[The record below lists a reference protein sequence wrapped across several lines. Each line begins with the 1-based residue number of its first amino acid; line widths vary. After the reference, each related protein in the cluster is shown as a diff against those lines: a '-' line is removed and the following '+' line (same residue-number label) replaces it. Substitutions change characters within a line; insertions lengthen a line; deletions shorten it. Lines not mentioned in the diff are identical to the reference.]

1 MELSEDTPL
10 QGKLNKL
17 SQSFTYI
24 GLMAALLIFLTS
36 MVVLTIQTGTNPEV
50 GTAKFLSKLVDNA
63 ILAFMIVIVA
73 IPEGL
78 PMTVQIS
85 LAYSLQNMYDKDKIL
100 VRELES
106 NEKMGEVTDFIL
118 GKTGTLTTE
127 NMSVISY
134 FVQDTMFKNT
144 RKDTLVNC
152 AISHPVLDLIKE
164 SIIFNNRCH
173 IEMDENAFYIPVGNG
188 TEVSLLKWLQAAEI
202 PVHSI
207 IKTKETAALKAQL
220 GFNAED
226 KMSIVAV

>member
-127 NMSVISY
+127 NMSVILLCTGY
-134 FVQDTMFKNT
+134 DVQEHTQGHAGK
-144 RKDTLVNC
+144 L
-152 AISHPVLDLIKE
+152 
-164 SIIFNNRCH
+164 CH
-173 IEMDENAFYIPVGNG
+173 FPPC
-188 TEVSLLKWLQAAEI
+188 SR
-202 PVHSI
+202 PH
-207 IKTKETAALKAQL
+207 
-220 GFNAED
+220 
-226 KMSIVAV
+226 